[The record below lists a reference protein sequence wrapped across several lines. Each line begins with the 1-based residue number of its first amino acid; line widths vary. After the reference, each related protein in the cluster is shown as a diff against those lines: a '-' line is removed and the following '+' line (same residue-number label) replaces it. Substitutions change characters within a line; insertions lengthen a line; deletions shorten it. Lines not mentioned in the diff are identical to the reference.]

1 MKINI
6 LYRFLT
12 ALLFL
17 SVFSACS
24 LREIYDLNNS
34 ENFSD
39 RIEFVGRPAGFN
51 NQTVETKAEASGDIE
66 TKIYSCYLLLFNN
79 TPKGNGD
86 NTPQG
91 DLLFC
96 SSNLIPNGTAMTS
109 IPAQKLPINKK
120 ENQKIKACYIV
131 NVPDNFIYDSN
142 GKTILNN
149 ISDLNSAV
157 LGPNHFSYAEH
168 TSSVPMGI
176 PEITI
181 NKVKTQCIPAYGEV
195 NIDVNNGI
203 TGPVEI
209 SIKRLF
215 SKVVIDLRLV
225 LSSGSQAGDA
235 LQNWLKYTSF
245 KFISYEL
252 KNLPSK
258 VKLVESNDESAWV
271 MHEDSESFA
280 TSSDKTLILGGIN
293 TTLTNNQS
301 TQFYFYAPE
310 YYLSA
315 LSLNDYLEQNTGVSS
330 TTYGTQE
337 YKPKMFKA
345 GKKPLHINILGQYSP
360 YALSKTNL
368 TYEIYLGENESS
380 SFTLKRNVCYT
391 NTLQITGANNSK
403 DGTGATIDHRVSAV
417 TINDVTIASGE
428 AANCYIYT
436 TNGKYS
442 FPTYQGAY
450 TSLTEAKKNMC
461 VGGVKVVKKAQT
473 NFSDITPVQITELT
487 YSDNEISFDLSI
499 GTGGNVVLELQ
510 DANNNPIWSWHL
522 WVLALGDNDNI
533 GIANITLP
541 NGATIMNRNLG
552 SYAMTTLL
560 SEGQG
565 LYYKYGCKEPFIV
578 DDYKGGGTLY
588 NSNGEAITPSW
599 DAAKSPT
606 DPCPPGYKV
615 PTSKVWSSSTSL
627 EHASLDATGI
637 VSNGV
642 FKVYDNIYFPYSG
655 HVSNKSII
663 DKTTSNYSPERT
675 YKDEMK
681 NLISNVGVKFKN
693 IKYLV
698 PINKRNGSLLTI
710 DKLVEYYSC
719 DDGFVLS
726 NISITYYQWSQ
737 TYIIG
742 WTKYADRTNE
752 TDIAYALPLQEVKER
767 LANLSE
773 VKALTNPSF
782 NPNVTLNKS
791 NGYQVRCV
799 SKDSKIQ

>member
-1 MKINI
+1 MIQNNI
-6 LYRFLT
+6 YRFLS

-17 SVFSACS
+17 SAFSACS
-24 LREIYDLNNS
+24 LREVYDLNES
-34 ENFSD
+34 ENFSG
-39 RIEFVGRPAGFN
+39 RIEFVARPVGFN
-51 NQTVETKAEASGDIE
+51 NQSVETKAEVPGDVE
-66 TKIYSCYLLLFNN
+66 SKIYSCYLLIFDNAPKSTEDT
-79 TPKGNGD
+79 TPKGN
-86 NTPQG
+86 
-91 DLLFC
+91 LLYC
-96 SSNLIPNGTAMTS
+96 SGNLIPEGTSATS
-109 IPAQKLPINKK
+109 IPAQKLPISKTDYK
-120 ENQKIKACYIV
+120 SLKVCFIV
-131 NVPDNFIYDSN
+131 NVPESLIHDDKGSPIINNIT
-142 GKTILNN
+142 KLNN
-149 ISDLNSAV
+149 AV
-157 LGPNHFSYAEH
+157 LGPDHFNYADYS
-168 TSSVPMGI
+168 TTDPMGV
-176 PEITI
+176 PEVII
-181 NKVKTQCIPAYGEV
+181 YEKKTPCIPAYGEKD
-195 NIDVNNGI
+195 IDLANGA
-203 TGPVEI
+203 TGQVQIP
-209 SIKRLF
+209 IKRLF
-215 SKVVIDLRLV
+215 AKVVVDIKLV
-225 LSSGSQAGDA
+225 LSSGSQVGDN

-245 KFISYEL
+245 KLMSYEL

-258 VKLVESNDESAWV
+258 VKLVESGNQSSWV
-271 MHEDSESFA
+271 KDKDSDSFA
-280 TSSDKTLILGGIN
+280 TSSDHVLVLGGLNQSI
-293 TTLTNNQS
+293 TNNES
-301 TQFYFYAPE
+301 TTFYLYVPE
-310 YYLSA
+310 YYLTA
-315 LSLNDYLEQNTGVSS
+315 LDSDGYKKQNADVATD
-330 TTYGTQE
+330 TYGKQE
-337 YKPKMFKA
+337 YKPLMFET
-345 GKKPLHINILGQYSP
+345 GKKPIYITILGQYSP
-360 YALSKTNL
+360 YMFNKVNL
-368 TYEIYLGENESS
+368 TYDIYLGENATS
-380 SFTLKRNVCYT
+380 SFTLKRNTCYT
-391 NTLQITGANNSK
+391 NTITITGANNSK
-403 DGTGATIDHRVSAV
+403 DGSGTSIDHRVNSV
-417 TINDVTIASGE
+417 TINDITIEKGE
-428 AANCYIYT
+428 SANCYIYT
-436 TNGKYS
+436 TSGKYS
-442 FPTYQGAY
+442 FPTYMGAY
-450 TSLTEAKKNMC
+450 TSLNEAKKNMC
-461 VGGVKVVKKAQT
+461 VGGVNVIKKAQT